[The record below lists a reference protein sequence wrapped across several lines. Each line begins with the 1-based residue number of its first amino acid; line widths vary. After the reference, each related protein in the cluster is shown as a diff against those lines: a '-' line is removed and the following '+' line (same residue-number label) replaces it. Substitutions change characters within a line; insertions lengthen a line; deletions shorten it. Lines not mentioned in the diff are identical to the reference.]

1 MPSTEGTERAPAV
14 PATHPERRAVRFD
27 PHLMDAD
34 ALFVVS
40 RLRAAG
46 YTAFLV
52 GGCVRDLLTGM
63 VPKDFDVSTDAR
75 PRQVRR
81 VFRNA
86 RIIGRR
92 FRLVHVVFGARVIE
106 TSTFRRNPREDET
119 PAGVDDDIL
128 LTEDNVFGT
137 AAEDAAR
144 RDFTIN
150 GLFYDPEAGEVI
162 DYVGGLADVERR
174 VLRTIED
181 PWLRFREDPVRMM
194 RAAKFAA
201 RLRFSIEPDTWQAM
215 RDLRAEIQKSSPARV
230 LEEIYKI
237 GRGGASA
244 GTWAALRQTGLLAEL
259 LPEVAAALDGD
270 PLEADRFAARLKQLD
285 GAKAA
290 RDEHGNCLLLA
301 PLFHAVLAPML
312 REEPL
317 DEPALPERC
326 EERVRPIT
334 QRYRIA
340 RVDHTWARLICW
352 AQRRFAGWGRTEFPA
367 KMFARWD
374 CFDAALDYLR
384 LRARCGEVPEDLP
397 RRWDGRAAAEAD
409 KPRIMTCLPPRRRR
423 GGRSR
428 RRG

>member
-1 MPSTEGTERAPAV
+1 MAAIEGTEHAPAARTSAV
-14 PATHPERRAVRFD
+14 HPERRAVRFD

-34 ALFVVS
+34 ALFVVH
-40 RLRAAG
+40 RLREAG
-46 YTAFLV
+46 FTAFLV

-92 FRLVHVVFGARVIE
+92 FRLVHVVFGQRVIE
-106 TSTFRRNPREDET
+106 TSTFRRNPREDEA
-119 PAGVDDDIL
+119 PAADADIL

-162 DYVGGLADVERR
+162 DYVEGLADIERR
-174 VLRTIED
+174 VLRTIDD

-201 RLRFSIEPDTWQAM
+201 RLRFNIEPDTWQAM
-215 RDLRAEIQKSSPARV
+215 HDLRAEIQKSSPARV
-230 LEEIYKI
+230 LEEMYKI

-244 GTWAALRQTGLLAEL
+244 GTYATLRQTGLLAEL

-270 PLEADRFAARLKQLD
+270 PLGADRFAARLKQLD

-301 PLFHAVLAPML
+301 PLFHAVLAPLL

-317 DEPALPERC
+317 DERTLPERC
-326 EERVRPIT
+326 DERVRTIT
-334 QRYRIA
+334 TRFRIA
-340 RVDHTWARLICW
+340 RMDHGWARLMCW
-352 AQRRFAGWGRTEFPA
+352 AQRRFLGWGRVEFPA
-367 KMFARWD
+367 KLFARWD

-397 RRWDGRAAAEAD
+397 ARWDARAAAEAD

-423 GGRSR
+423 GGRG